1 MRRKKYC
8 SSDFLKRSDQNDEER
23 IFSGD
28 LWQKS
33 QAIGFYC
40 NILGGLK
47 ENLER
52 TSLWEFPEQVLK
64 HSEVAGLYDSLFPE
78 AKRKKLSQGLDF
90 QHSIPELSNGDS
102 LSDILEFLYKAPEFR
117 SRMVNGLL
125 ELLQNRK
132 QEISKRLK
140 SGGKAKGVRKQENA
154 SPLRDKLDEI
164 TKLFSLS
171 EKESRAILFLY
182 LDQSSFWDI
191 DDVFGSRRHSHGNQ
205 LPQKLAQAMG
215 MPLNDVSAMLSSKN
229 NLRRFGIL
237 EPDSLELEDTFISFL
252 NGLNDTPLCDRFYT
266 LDDGSETLPWEMHG
280 RLATEEG
287 KQLIKLI
294 SGKQENRG
302 QHILLYGLSGTG
314 KTAFAKSL
322 AAQLGK
328 KLYFINQADNREN
341 SKSPSGTTFRFAG
354 LEVANLRLDH
364 QQTIICV
371 DECDKMLSN
380 QGLGASIFSRFGLMP
395 DRDGESKGRLN
406 AMLDSTRMT
415 VIWIANST
423 RDSIDPSSRRR
434 FDYSIFFDTLSAS
447 TLRFIWNNALQRYG
461 MQGKLSDEFLAV
473 ISKRYPVNAGG
484 VDTAVRNAAS
494 VIEQHPDEDFEKQVM
509 VYLRAHCDILD
520 IKEIDVDQHEPAGDY
535 SLAGLNIKSALSL
548 EQIIAA
554 AGKFLKKE
562 LKTEKHVD
570 SPRMNLLLY
579 GPPGTGKTE
588 FVKYFASRLKQPLTV
603 KMASDLLNPYVGVT
617 EQRIV
622 SAFREAEAEKTILF
636 MDEGDAMLATRAN
649 ATHSWQTSQV
659 VTLMHEMEH
668 FNGILVMASNFAQNL
683 DVAALRRFT
692 FKIQFDF
699 LDNKGKLH
707 FFKVFF
713 EHRKL
718 PALNAQEKKLL
729 EGITNLT
736 PGDFRNV
743 RQQICYLDSG
753 SVSNADLLKAL
764 QEEVTNKQQYAL
776 TSEFNTQKR
785 IGFTG
790 I

>member
-1 MRRKKYC
+1 LSRRKKYC
-8 SSDFLKRSDQNDEER
+8 SSDFLKSSDQIDEER

-33 QAIGFYC
+33 QAIEFYC
-40 NILGGLK
+40 NIIAGVK

-64 HSEVAGLYDSLFPE
+64 HSEVVGLYDSLFPE
-78 AKRKKLSQGLDF
+78 AQRKDQPHGPGNL
-90 QHSIPELSNGDS
+90 HSVPELSNGDS
-102 LSDILEFLYKAPEFR
+102 MGDILEFLYKAPEFR
-117 SRMVNGLL
+117 SRMVKGLL
-125 ELLQNRK
+125 ELLQNRQ
-132 QEISKRLK
+132 QEICKRLK
-140 SGGKAKGVRKQENA
+140 GGGKSKGAKQQQV

-164 TKLFSLS
+164 TNLFNLS
-171 EKESRAILFLY
+171 EQESRAILFLY
-182 LDQSSFWDI
+182 LDQSDYWDV
-191 DDVFGSRRHSHGNQ
+191 DDVFSIRRYSRNNPQ
-205 LPQKLAQAMG
+205 PQKLVRA
-215 MPLNDVSAMLSSKN
+215 LNITENEVTMMLSSKS

-237 EPDSLELEDTFISFL
+237 ESDSLQLANTFLSFL
-252 NGLNDTPLCDRFYT
+252 NGLNDMPLCDRFYT
-266 LDDGSETLPWEMHG
+266 LDDGSDTLPWEMHG
-280 RLATEEG
+280 RLAMEEG

-328 KLYFINQADNREN
+328 KLYFINQTDDRE
-341 SKSPSGTTFRFAG
+341 SSRSPSNTSFRFTG
-354 LEVANLRLDH
+354 VEIANMRLDH
-364 QQTIICV
+364 QQSILCV
-371 DECDKMLSN
+371 DECDKMLTN
-380 QGLGASIFSRFGLMP
+380 QGLGASIFSHFGLMP

-406 AMLDSTRMT
+406 AMLDRTRMT
-415 VIWIANST
+415 VIWIANSP

-461 MQGKLSDEFLAV
+461 MQGKLSEEFLSNV
-473 ISKRYPVNAGG
+473 SKRYPVNAGG

-494 VIEQHPDEDFEKQVM
+494 VLEQYPDEDLAGQIM
-509 VYLRAHCDILD
+509 VYLRAYCDILD
-520 IKEIDVDQHEPAGDY
+520 IKETDLDQYEPAGDY
-535 SLAGLNIKSALSL
+535 SLEGLNIKSTLSL

-554 AGKFLKKE
+554 AGKFLQRGVE
-562 LKTEKHVD
+562 TEKHVD

-588 FVKYFASRLKQPLTV
+588 FVKYFASRLQQPLTV
-603 KMASDLLNPYVGVT
+603 KMASDLLNPFIGVT

-649 ATHSWQTSQV
+649 ATRSWETSQV

-699 LDNKGKLH
+699 LDAKGKLH
-707 FFKVFF
+707 FYKVFF
-713 EHRKL
+713 GHCKL
-718 PALNAQEKKLL
+718 PALDAREKKML
-729 EGITNLT
+729 EGIQGLT

-743 RQQICYLDSG
+743 RQQVFYLDPD

-764 QEEVTNKQQYAL
+764 QEEVTNKQKYAL

-785 IGFTG
+785 IGFAG
-790 I
+790 V